1 MFVVRSEGGRVAAAW
16 LDEQFPGQEWLPIDS
31 GALQAFLAAAPRSFS
46 RRPPGLRRP
55 LHFRQKR
62 RRGACTAVASL

>member
-1 MFVVRSEGGRVAAAW
+1 MFVVRSEGGRLAAAY

-31 GALQAFLAAAPRSFS
+31 GALQAFLAAAPRSWS

-55 LHFRQKR
+55 QRFSR
-62 RRGACTAVASL
+62 RR

>member
-1 MFVVRSEGGRVAAAW
+1 MFVVLSEGGRVAAAY

-31 GALQAFLAAAPRSFS
+31 GVLQAFLAAAPRSFS

-55 LHFRQKR
+55 RHVTR
-62 RRGACTAVASL
+62 R

>member
-1 MFVVRSEGGRVAAAW
+1 MFVIRSEGGRVAAAW

-31 GALQAFLAAAPRSFS
+31 GLLQAFLAAAPRSFA

-55 LHFRQKR
+55 RHTRQHR
-62 RRGACTAVASL
+62 R

>member
-1 MFVVRSEGGRVAAAW
+1 MFVVLSEGGRVAAAY

-31 GALQAFLAAAPRSFS
+31 GALQAYLAAAPRSFA

-55 LHFRQKR
+55 LRFS
-62 RRGACTAVASL
+62 RG

>member
-31 GALQAFLAAAPRSFS
+31 GPLQTFLAAAPRSFS
-46 RRPPGLRRP
+46 RRPPGMRRP
-55 LHFRQKR
+55 GLF
-62 RRGACTAVASL
+62 RRGRR

>member
-31 GALQAFLAAAPRSFS
+31 GLLQAFLAAAPGSARA
-46 RRPPGLRRP
+46 PGLRR
-55 LHFRQKR
+55 RQLR
-62 RRGACTAVASL
+62 RHRP

>member
-1 MFVVRSEGGRVAAAW
+1 MFVVRSEGGRVAAAY

-31 GALQAFLAAAPRSFS
+31 GALQAFLAAAPGSSS

-55 LHFRQKR
+55 QRFGRGR
-62 RRGACTAVASL
+62 R